1 MIKNKKILKIF
12 AYIFLI
18 LILISGTLMIV
29 FKGFNFNLKYDKNVQ
44 IEINLNKAI
53 DKKEISK
60 IASEVFKNQ
69 DIIVENINNSKRYI
83 LITTTKISEK
93 QKDLLITKINEK
105 NTAETITKDN
115 LDISKN
121 KQINLISKYSQ
132 YFKVVIIS
140 LGIILL
146 YMIIKYKKIGLIK
159 IILYTIG
166 SIFVLQWLYISII
179 ALTRIP
185 IYIFIYPVSLILF
198 IINIFALTLIFEKLD
213 LKGNIDKKEKDK
225 NSLKA
230 KQ

>member
-1 MIKNKKILKIF
+1 MIKNKKILKIV
-12 AYIFLI
+12 AYMFLI

-69 DIIVENINNSKRYI
+69 EIILENINNSKRYI
-83 LITTTKISEK
+83 LITTNKISEK

-121 KQINLISKYSQ
+121 KQVNLISKYSQ

-166 SIFVLQWLYISII
+166 SIFILQWLYISII